1 MNFFKISL
9 KSLKA
14 TGTIAASSKKYSKL
28 IADSANLSS
37 KKCVIELGPGDGVI
51 TKEIIK
57 QVSAKTTFFCLE
69 VNKQFVI
76 ETKKNC
82 PKATVYHGSALKI
95 KKYLKKH
102 DASKCDCIVSGLP
115 WALFEQ
121 EKQEEII
128 EEIYESLENEGQ
140 FLTIAYITGIFFPSG
155 IRFKKLL
162 DKKFSHVKKTKIIW
176 SNFLP
181 AFAYI
186 CTK

>member
-9 KSLKA
+9 KNLKE

-28 IADSANLSS
+28 ITDSANLSS
-37 KKCVIELGPGDGVI
+37 KKCVVELGPGDGVI

-57 QVSAKTTFFCLE
+57 QISSKTKFFCLE
-69 VNKQFVI
+69 INKQFVV
-76 ETKKNC
+76 ETEKNC
-82 PKATVYHGSALKI
+82 PKAKVYHASALEI
-95 KKYLKKH
+95 KKYLNKH
-102 DASKCDCIVSGLP
+102 DESTCNCIISGLP

-128 EEIYESLENEGQ
+128 DEVYKSLENGGQ

-162 DKKFSHVKKTKIIW
+162 KKKFSDVKKTKIIW